1 MRGKSVMFE
10 QLYKEEWLEAKGRLA
25 FLLGIAYSIMGIFSA
40 MVLFPDD
47 PGLASVAF
55 TSLLLVP
62 SLHQLFSLEANKMAG
77 EARFSIA
84 RLLWDHW
91 DIFVIYLFL
100 FLGALLA
107 FGFFAAMW
115 PPVATSAIFTPQTKA
130 TMALGSAYGGRSA
143 VMFEY
148 LSNNARVLL
157 ISLVTSFFYGAGAIF
172 IIIWNASA
180 WGVFFGIQARQ
191 SAHAIHPVVQF
202 LYSIVLV
209 SPHLILE
216 AGSYFAAAM
225 AGGIISKAAIR
236 EKFLSSR
243 FSRVVQDGLYLF
255 LFAIAFVIAAAYI
268 EAYITPW
275 ILSSWG

>member
-1 MRGKSVMFE
+1 MFE
-10 QLYKEEWLEAKGRLA
+10 QLYKEEWVEAKARLA
-25 FLLGIAYSIMGIFSA
+25 FLLGVAYSVMGIFSA

-55 TSLLLVP
+55 TSLLVVP
-62 SLHQLFSLEANKMAG
+62 SLHNLLALEANQMAR

-91 DIFVIYLFL
+91 DIIVIYFFL
-100 FLGALLA
+100 FFGALVT

-130 TMALGSAYGGRSA
+130 TMAVGNA
-143 VMFEY
+143 VRQDIMLNY

-157 ISLVTSFFYGAGAIF
+157 ISLITSFFYGAGAVF

-180 WGVFFGIQARQ
+180 WGVFFGVAARQ
-191 SAHAIHPVVQF
+191 SSHALHPVIQF
-202 LYSIVLV
+202 FYTLLLV

-216 AGSYFAAAM
+216 AGSYLFAAM
-225 AGGIISKAAIR
+225 AGGIVSKAAIR
-236 EKFLSSR
+236 ERFLSPR
-243 FSRVVQDGLYLF
+243 FNRVVQDGLYLF
-255 LFAIAFVIAAAYI
+255 LFAIAFVVVAAYL
-268 EAYITPW
+268 ESYLTPW
-275 ILSSWG
+275 VLQSFG